1 MNSRI
6 ALTLALCLSVF
17 SCGKKSDVV
26 ELQNWNFG
34 GLPQQTAFLR
44 ERVAE
49 FNRTHPGVEVTQSDK
64 SWYMIR
70 EILYASFAAG
80 AGPDVMNTH
89 ANYAAEFSQ
98 AGYYYPINQFPD
110 FPQVRQWFVPR
121 LMESTEYRG
130 DCYGLPAN
138 AIAFVLCGNQE
149 LFDRAGI
156 APPKTWSEFRAAAL
170 KLTRDTDGD
179 GVVDQYGL
187 VLMGGDKGGFAY
199 RLIPF
204 FYKAGA
210 DVMSPDLN
218 RIEFNSPRGVAALQL
233 FADMYQQDH
242 SITPGFLAYTHS
254 ELSDLFANNKAAMS
268 IEGPWFRR
276 MIEDKVPGKGMYV
289 VPVPVPD
296 DRIAEYDTA
305 PTLQDL
311 VMYSINARSK
321 HPQEAWELLKFL
333 RNPES
338 DQFWVTEDLGALACT
353 TSALQSPAAAKVPH
367 LPVYLSELKHARP
380 WPAHPQITA
389 IAGDV
394 FTPEC
399 LKAIVGELSAQ
410 AALDRA
416 AREAQRMI
424 DEHR

>member
-1 MNSRI
+1 MKSRI
-6 ALTLALCLSVF
+6 LLALVLCLAVPACS
-17 SCGKKSDVV
+17 KKSDVV
-26 ELQNWNFG
+26 KLQNWNFG

-49 FNRTHPGVEVTQSDK
+49 FNRTHPGIEVTQSDK

-70 EILYASFAAG
+70 EILYANFAAG

-89 ANYAAEFSQ
+89 ANYAAEFSH
-98 AGYYYPINQFPD
+98 AGHYYPINQFPD
-110 FPQVRQWFVPR
+110 FPEVRQWFVPR
-121 LMESTEYRG
+121 LMESTEYEG
-130 DCYGLPAN
+130 NCYGLPAN
-138 AIAFVLCGNQE
+138 AIAFVLTCNQE

-156 APPKTWSEFRAAAL
+156 APPKTWSEFRAAARR
-170 KLTRDTDGD
+170 LTQDTDGD
-179 GVVDQYGL
+179 GVVDQYGV

-210 DVMSPDLN
+210 DVMSKDLT

-233 FADMYQQDH
+233 FADMYQQDR
-242 SITPGFLAYTHS
+242 SITPGFLAYTHT
-254 ELSDLFANNKAAMS
+254 EVTDLFASNKAAMS

-276 MIEDKVPGKGMYV
+276 MVEDKVPGKGMYV

-296 DRIAEYDTA
+296 DRISEYDTA

-321 HPQEAWELLKFL
+321 HRQEAWELLKFL

-338 DQFWVTEDLGALACT
+338 DQFWIREDFGALACT
-353 TSALQSPAAAKVPH
+353 TSALQSPEAAQVPD
-367 LPVYLSELKHARP
+367 LPVYVSELKHARP
-380 WPAHPQITA
+380 WPAHPRIIA
-389 IAGDV
+389 IARNV
-394 FTPEC
+394 FAPEC
-399 LKAIVGELSAQ
+399 QKAIVGDLSVQ

>member
-1 MNSRI
+1 MKSRI
-6 ALTLALCLSVF
+6 LLALLLCLAVLA
-17 SCGKKSDVV
+17 CTKKSDVV

-49 FNRTHPGVEVTQSDK
+49 FNRTHPGIEVTQSDK
-64 SWYMIR
+64 SWNMIR
-70 EILYASFAAG
+70 EILYANFTAA
-80 AGPDVMNTH
+80 AGPDIMNTH

-110 FPQVRQWFVPR
+110 FPEVKQWFEPH
-121 LMESTEYRG
+121 LMASTEYEG
-130 DCYGLPAN
+130 NYYGLPAN
-138 AIAFVLCGNQE
+138 AIAFVLTCNQE
-149 LFDRAGI
+149 MFDRAGLK
-156 APPKTWSEFRAAAL
+156 PPKTWSEFRAAARQ
-170 KLTRDTDGD
+170 LTQDTDGD

-210 DVMSPDLN
+210 DVMSEDLTQ
-218 RIEFNSPRGVAALQL
+218 IAFNSPRGVEALQL
-233 FADMYQQDH
+233 FADMHQQDG

-254 ELSDLFANNKAAMS
+254 EVSDLFANNKAAMS

-305 PTLQDL
+305 STLQDL

-321 HPQEAWELLKFL
+321 HLQEAWELVKFL

-338 DQFWVTEDLGALACT
+338 DQFWITEDFGALACT
-353 TSALQSPAAAKVPH
+353 TSALQSPEAAKVPD
-367 LPVYLSELKHARP
+367 LPVYLRELQHARP
-380 WPAHPQITA
+380 WPAHPQIIA
-389 IAGDV
+389 IARNV

-399 LKAIVGELSAQ
+399 LKAIVGEITPQ
-410 AALDRA
+410 TALDRA
-416 AREAQRMI
+416 AREAQRMV